1 MRKIVL
7 SDYFRLLLLS
17 VLAQT
22 SEAGIRYINLS
33 PIIGQLP
40 QVSYPEPGSKKA
52 PYARY
57 MLHAASANYF
67 SSANHDDLSY
77 KIDGETATIQQTFE
91 LGLESGLIGITNRW
105 FKHSPGSMDSMIYDF
120 HDMFGM
126 PQNGRTKA
134 SNEQIDWLIE
144 ANNQDVYTLNRSSSG
159 FGDTSLFYELR
170 GVKEIPNLRLEI
182 SIPSSRTT
190 KRTSTDTWGLSVS
203 SSLMG
208 PELFADQDY
217 LPSLNTWFGFGA
229 TALHNEDTL
238 DAINLNPLVAS
249 FVAGAIYNATDSWD
263 FEAQLNTN
271 SPYFDSEIREL
282 GWVPIIASFASGY
295 QFDSAKA
302 QLGFSQDLR
311 PGTSPD
317 FSVFFSFNYDF

>member
-40 QVSYPEPGSKKA
+40 QVSYPEPGSKTA

-57 MLHAASANYF
+57 ILHAASANYF
-67 SSANHDDLSY
+67 SSANHDGLSY

-91 LGLESGLIGITNRW
+91 FGLESGLIGITNRW

-120 HDMFGM
+120 HDVFGM

-170 GVKEIPNLRLEI
+170 GVKEISNLRLEI
-182 SIPSSRTT
+182 SIPSSSAT

-203 SSLMG
+203 SSLIG
-208 PELFADQDY
+208 PELFTDQDY
-217 LPSLNTWFGFGA
+217 LPSLSTWFGFGA
-229 TALHNEDTL
+229 TALHNQDSL

-282 GWVPIIASFASGY
+282 GWIPIIASFASGY